1 MNIFRTWLAAR
12 TPASPLLRWH
22 SWLLL
27 CVLLQLGGCAQLN
40 YYAQATHGQASLMA
54 AARPIDDLLLDPEL
68 APRLRQ
74 RLLLVN
80 QIRQFAVDE
89 LALPDNGTYQK
100 YADLH
105 RPYAL
110 WNVVATPELSM
121 QPLQWCFPIGG
132 CVSYRGYYSE
142 ADAQAFAAE
151 LRASGHDVQVM
162 GVPAYSTLGWYKD
175 PVLST
180 FVNYPDAEVARL
192 MIHELAHQ
200 VVYVPGDTQ
209 FNESFATSVEEVGV
223 ARWLARSG
231 DEQGRQSYLTAQARK
246 QQFLALLIQY
256 RQKLVDNYAADR
268 IDAVKRKAK
277 QEIFAA
283 LQDDY
288 QQLKTSWHGY
298 AAYDRWFAQG
308 LTNAHLVSVATY
320 NGQVPAF
327 RALLQEQH
335 DFPGFYRAVINLAQ
349 QDKAQRD
356 ERLASLVMA
365 LPQVSH
371 KEAGGR

>member
-1 MNIFRTWLAAR
+1 MNISCTWLAAG
-12 TPASPLLRWH
+12 PPSRWRAGM
-22 SWLLL
+22 LL
-27 CVLLQLGGCAQLN
+27 CALLSLAGCAQLN
-40 YYAQATHGQASLMA
+40 YYAQATHGQSSLMA
-54 AARPIDDLLLDPEL
+54 AAQPIDDLLLDPEL
-68 APRLRQ
+68 TPKLRQ
-74 RLLLVN
+74 RLVLAN
-80 QIRQFAVDE
+80 QIRQFAVDD

-100 YADLH
+100 YADLK

-121 QPLQWCFPIGG
+121 QPLQWCFPIAG

-142 ADAQAFAAE
+142 AAAQVFAAE

-175 PVLST
+175 PVLSS
-180 FVNYPDAEVARL
+180 FINYPDAEVARL

-200 VVYVPGDTQ
+200 VVYVQGDTQ
-209 FNESFATSVEEVGV
+209 FNESFATAVEEVGV
-223 ARWLARSG
+223 DRWLARHG
-231 DEQGRQSYLTAQARK
+231 DEKARQAYLTAQTRK

-256 RQKLVDNYAADR
+256 RKKLVDNYASDR
-268 IDAVKRKAK
+268 SDAAKRKTK

-288 QQLKTSWHGY
+288 QQLKASWNGY

-327 RALLQEQH
+327 RALLREQQ
-335 DFPGFYRAVINLAQ
+335 DFAGFYRAVIALAQ

-356 ERLASLVMA
+356 QRLASLAAA

-371 KEAGGR
+371 TEASGR

>member
-121 QPLQWCFPIGG
+121 QPLQWCFPIAG

-175 PVLST
+175 PVLS
-180 FVNYPDAEVARL
+180 L
-192 MIHELAHQ
+192 SLIH
-200 VVYVPGDTQ
+200 
-209 FNESFATSVEEVGV
+209 
-223 ARWLARSG
+223 
-231 DEQGRQSYLTAQARK
+231 
-246 QQFLALLIQY
+246 I
-256 RQKLVDNYAADR
+256 
-268 IDAVKRKAK
+268 
-277 QEIFAA
+277 
-283 LQDDY
+283 
-288 QQLKTSWHGY
+288 
-298 AAYDRWFAQG
+298 
-308 LTNAHLVSVATY
+308 
-320 NGQVPAF
+320 
-327 RALLQEQH
+327 
-335 DFPGFYRAVINLAQ
+335 
-349 QDKAQRD
+349 
-356 ERLASLVMA
+356 
-365 LPQVSH
+365 
-371 KEAGGR
+371 